1 MLFPVHNPR
10 KKKNQPEHSGCNSL
24 PQVSKLLSCK
34 VSGDAKDIT
43 TKPVLKY
50 KTNKEVE
57 RQKMEESGYTR
68 HSQPSKPY
76 KIGTSKSNRQ
86 NSQRGYVK
94 HLIFLPPLA

>member
-10 KKKNQPEHSGCNSL
+10 KKKNQPKHSGCNSL

-86 NSQRGYVK
+86 NSQRG
-94 HLIFLPPLA
+94 